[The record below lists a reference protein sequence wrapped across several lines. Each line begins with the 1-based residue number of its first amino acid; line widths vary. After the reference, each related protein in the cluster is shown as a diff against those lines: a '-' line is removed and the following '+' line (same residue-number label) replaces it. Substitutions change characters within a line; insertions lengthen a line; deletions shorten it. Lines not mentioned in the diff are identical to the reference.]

1 MNIEALFLF
10 LILLLGLVLCS
21 FLGGNCNKEGFGQNS
36 NSDSNNNNSKK
47 MINSLSSNN
56 NSSSGFNSNNNF
68 GNSSNNTSN
77 NNFGNSFNTNSS
89 SNSGNNSNNS
99 NFGNNSNNSNF
110 GNSSNTSS
118 SSNTDNYN
126 HYSGSSSQL
135 TNGSTF
141 TEPNGGTVVVN
152 TSSDG
157 TQSLQVTPSGGGSPM
172 TFTIKENMTTYS
184 GNNASA
190 AKFYGPNGQ
199 TAVVIKTNDGQQA
212 IKITDSNNNSVT
224 YTSSGTTAVHSSETN
239 TTYFGSTGSNL
250 PSSNYNTAYTGNAG
264 NTGSVTGPQGNTA
277 AYATGPQGNTVYGTN
292 ANNNNSYG
300 GSAGSVT
307 GPQGNTAAYATGPQ
321 GNTIAGTNAGNS
333 SYGNDYY
340 STLPPG
346 IPKSQIIPG
355 DEDLYILKSQIVP
368 PVCPVCPVLASN
380 ADKDESKCPACPA
393 PQRCP
398 EPAFECKKVPNYS
411 AVNSSY
417 LPMPVLNDFSTF
429 GM

>member
-77 NNFGNSFNTNSS
+77 NNFGNSFN
-89 SNSGNNSNNS
+89 SNSGNNFGNNS
-99 NFGNNSNNSNF
+99 NNNNSNNSNF

-277 AYATGPQGNTVYGTN
+277 AYATGPQGNT
-292 ANNNNSYG
+292 
-300 GSAGSVT
+300 
-307 GPQGNTAAYATGPQ
+307 
-321 GNTIAGTNAGNS
+321 IAGTNAGNS

-393 PQRCP
+393 CARCP
-398 EPAFECKKVPNYS
+398 EPAFDCKKVPNYS

>member
-1 MNIEALFLF
+1 MINYTMKVEALFLF

-21 FLGGNCNKEGFGQNS
+21 FLGGNCNNYEGFTQNTDS
-36 NSDSNNNNSKK
+36 KTGVSDSSSGKGVFSN
-47 MINSLSSNN
+47 MLSSNN
-56 NSSSGFNSNNNF
+56 NSSSD
-68 GNSSNNTSN
+68 T
-77 NNFGNSFNTNSS
+77 NTNT
-89 SNSGNNSNNS
+89 NTNTNKK
-99 NFGNNSNNSNF
+99 FGNNSNNNSNSNSNSNF
-110 GNSSNTSS
+110 GSNSS
-118 SSNTDNYN
+118 SSTDNYN

-157 TQSLQVTPSGGGSPM
+157 TQSLQVTPSGGGAPM

-184 GNNASA
+184 GNNGSA

-199 TAVVIKTNDGQQA
+199 TAVVIRTNDGQQA

-224 YTSSGTTAVHSSETN
+224 YTSSGSAAVHSSETN

-250 PSSNYNTAYTGNAG
+250 PSSSYNTAYTGNASAG
-264 NTGSVTGPQGNTA
+264 AVTGPQGNTA
-277 AYATGPQGNTVYGTN
+277 GYVTGPQGNTVYGTN
-292 ANNNNSYG
+292 ANNNNSYYG
-300 GSAGSVT
+300 GSAGAVT
-307 GPQGNTAAYATGPQ
+307 GPQGNTAGYVTGPQ
-321 GNTIAGTNAGNS
+321 GNTVYGTNADNS
-333 SYGNDYY
+333 NSYGTDYY

-346 IPKSQIIPG
+346 IPKSQIPAG
-355 DEDLYILKSQIVP
+355 QEDLYILKSQIVP
-368 PVCPVCPVLASN
+368 PVCPVCPVLAAN

-393 PQRCP
+393 CARCP
-398 EPAFECKKVPNYS
+398 EPAFDCKKVPNYS

-417 LPMPVLNDFSTF
+417 LPVPVLNDFSTF